1 MTSSQSAQSPHP
13 NSRCN
18 LTKRLAPR
26 SFVLVTFGGM
36 GGPHT
41 FSVTMVRPSTGLPSF
56 EVGAY
61 EYVGE
66 RLPYVGETIPVR
78 KVVGPDGGDEVRGYV
93 TRVDPNAGT
102 PISVTHVAEPAPT
115 IDDVVV

>member
-1 MTSSQSAQSPHP
+1 
-13 NSRCN
+13 
-18 LTKRLAPR
+18 
-26 SFVLVTFGGM
+26 M

-61 EYVGE
+61 EYVAE
-66 RLPYVGETIPVR
+66 RLPYVGETIPIR
-78 KVVGPDGGDEVRGYV
+78 KIVDPDGGDEVRGYV

-102 PISVTHVAEPAPT
+102 PISVTNVFGTQSKWCGAAFIGKLSFDT
-115 IDDVVV
+115 TLSSIK

>member
-1 MTSSQSAQSPHP
+1 
-13 NSRCN
+13 
-18 LTKRLAPR
+18 
-26 SFVLVTFGGM
+26 M

-41 FSVTMVRPSTGLPSF
+41 YSVKMVRPSTGLPSF

-66 RLPYVGETIPVR
+66 RLPYVGETILLR
-78 KVVGPDGGDEVRGYV
+78 RVVDPDEGSEVRGYV

-102 PISVTHVAEPAPT
+102 PISVTEVAPAPTPT
-115 IDDVVV
+115 IDDVLV